1 MNFVWHCHTYV
12 IRTYIIHI
20 FYVDIT
26 VHIKYILQAEAWT
39 LFVCLQASFST
50 HINQLRVNG
59 PDNRVNFLWVQLEDT
74 LGLVQEE
81 NKRIDNPIN
90 VHARSLAFLC
100 PKVCSVSNI
109 ACWIIQNTSSVLF
122 HKTFLRFPA
131 ASLEFLDQQKETT
144 AWIFTTAIHCQDLQ
158 MLSSMKKH
166 AGSTFLHV
174 SDI

>member
-1 MNFVWHCHTYV
+1 MYDTV
-12 IRTYIIHI
+12 IHI
-20 FYVDIT
+20 LYTHTFYVDLN

-59 PDNRVNFLWVQLEDT
+59 PDNRVGFPWVQLEDT

-90 VHARSLAFLC
+90 VHAHSLAFLC

-109 ACWIIQNTSSVLF
+109 ACWIIQNTSSVLS
-122 HKTFLRFPA
+122 HLWDIP
-131 ASLEFLDQQKETT
+131 QVP
-144 AWIFTTAIHCQDLQ
+144 
-158 MLSSMKKH
+158 SSFSRVP
-166 AGSTFLHV
+166 GSTERNYSMDLHNCYV
-174 SDI
+174 LSRPPNT